1 MEKHF
6 RMTAETIQWQGC
18 TLHRIEAT
26 RDSKW
31 AKAGQR
37 GGFVESE
44 DNLQDE
50 AWVADSAKVWG
61 FETRLYDESRAM
73 GNACVF
79 GGARMWGRARIYGD
93 ASLLCGASM
102 SDNARATDDAHISG
116 LMIGIYGR
124 THIGRGAVITHPD
137 DYVLFQGFLND
148 PVTAYR
154 TRAGYT
160 ILYDGLHRTDYYT
173 ADEFAPDI
181 YRIFRDPARRRE
193 AELLAELIRVRF
205 GKDMG
210 A

>member
-6 RMTAETIQWQGC
+6 KLTEETIQWQGHA
-18 TLHRIEAT
+18 LHRIEAT
-26 RDSKW
+26 RDSQY
-31 AKAGQR
+31 ARAGQR

-44 DNLQDE
+44 DNLEGE

-61 FETRLYDESRAM
+61 FETCLYDESRAM
-73 GNACVF
+73 GNACVY
-79 GGARMWGRARIYGD
+79 GGATMWGRARIYGD
-93 ASLLCGASM
+93 ACLLCGASM
-102 SDNARATDDAHISG
+102 RDNARATDDAHIAG
-116 LMIGIYGR
+116 LMIDIYGR
-124 THIGRGAVITHPD
+124 AHIGRGAVITQPG

-160 ILYDGLHRTDYYT
+160 ILYDNLNRADYYT

-205 GKDMG
+205 GKEVG

>member
-31 AKAGQR
+31 AKAGER
-37 GGFVESE
+37 GGFVERE

-61 FETRLYDESRAM
+61 FETRLHDESRAM

-102 SDNARATDDAHISG
+102 RDNARATDDAHIAG
-116 LMIGIYGR
+116 LMIDIYGR
-124 THIGRGAVITHPD
+124 AHIGRGAVITHPD
-137 DYVLFQGFLND
+137 NYILFQGFLND

-154 TRAGYT
+154 TRTGYT
-160 ILYDGLHRTDYYT
+160 ILYDGLHRADYYT
-173 ADEFAPDI
+173 AEEFAPDI

-193 AELLAELIRVRF
+193 AELLTELIRVRF

>member
-6 RMTAETIQWQGC
+6 RMTEETIQWQGC

-31 AKAGQR
+31 AKAGQK

-61 FETRLYDESRAM
+61 FETCLHDESRAM
-73 GNACVF
+73 GNACVY
-79 GGARMWGRARIYGD
+79 GGARMWGSARIYGD
-93 ASLLCGASM
+93 ACLLCGASM
-102 SDNARATDDAHISG
+102 SDNARATDDALISG
-116 LMIGIYGR
+116 LMIDIYGR
-124 THIGRGAVITHPD
+124 AHIGRGAVITHPD
-137 DYVLFQGFLND
+137 DYVLFQGFLD
-148 PVTAYR
+148 YPVTAYR

-160 ILYDGLHRTDYYT
+160 ILYDGLHRVDYYT

-181 YRIFRDPARRRE
+181 YRIFRDPVRRRE